1 MKNQLLKLKNM
12 SAVQTMSAEV
22 VKTSFLD
29 NGLNFPLV
37 LESNGSDVILE
48 QWMVDNRTDFEQK
61 LLKYGGILCRGFQ
74 IDTVEKF
81 QSLMDKFPNELL
93 DYAFRSSPRFE
104 ITNNVYVSTT
114 YPQDEIINM
123 HSESSYAPT
132 HPSRIVF
139 CCIIPAE
146 ENGQTPIADN
156 RLILNHM
163 SDELKQKFTEKGV
176 QYRRYLNS
184 FMGLGWQEVFQTEDK
199 ATVEVECIKNGM
211 NYTWVSENEL
221 VLTWT
226 KKAIWEHPV
235 TGELAWFNHS
245 LFFNKYMLPESILNA
260 VESDDQLPNN
270 TFFGDG
276 TPISKAEIE
285 EIKYAYE
292 KATIMFPWEKGDVL
306 FLDNMLA
313 SHGRN
318 SYKGERK
325 IIVSMS

>member
-1 MKNQLLKLKNM
+1 MKNQLLKLRNM
-12 SAVQTMSAEV
+12 GAVQTMSADV

-37 LESNGSDVILE
+37 LESAMSDVILE
-48 QWMVDNRTDFEQK
+48 KWMVDNRTDFEEK
-61 LLKYGGILCRGFQ
+61 LRKHGGILCRGFG

-114 YPQDEIINM
+114 YPPDEIINM

-139 CCIIPAE
+139 CCIIAAE
-146 ENGQTPIADN
+146 ERGETPIADN
-156 RLILNHM
+156 RLILQHM
-163 SDELKQKFTEKGV
+163 SDELKQKFMEKGV

-184 FMGLGWQEVFQTEDK
+184 FMGLGWEEVFQTEDK
-199 ATVEVECIKNGM
+199 AVVEAECKKNGM
-211 NYTWVSENEL
+211 DFTWVSDKEL

-245 LFFNKYMLPESILNA
+245 LFFNKYMLPDSILNA
-260 VESDDQLPNN
+260 VENDDQLPNN

-276 TPISKAEIE
+276 TPISKEEIE
-285 EIKYAYE
+285 EIKTAY
-292 KATIMFPWEKGDVL
+292 KKSTVMFPWEEGDVL
-306 FLDNMLA
+306 FLDNMFA